1 METSVVNSK
10 FLLIEFAPEALVGL
24 IMYDKIEVGNCWY
37 NLKSL
42 VHCYQ
47 SDSHFT
53 YNIVNDQKWLYFDD
67 LLQTVR
73 EFPSLEAMQRHIPGG
88 WFFAVFELNG
98 HSSCTNRIEMP
109 VIKNLGEKP
118 IETPSSTHFQT
129 RSQGLGKKNLK
140 KV

>member
-1 METSVVNSK
+1 MTRNGCILMISFKLYEN
-10 FLLIEFAPEALVGL
+10 FLAWKPC
-24 IMYDKIEVGNCWY
+24 K
-37 NLKSL
+37 
-42 VHCYQ
+42 
-47 SDSHFT
+47 
-53 YNIVNDQKWLYFDD
+53 
-67 LLQTVR
+67 
-73 EFPSLEAMQRHIPGG
+73 QRHIPGG

-109 VIKNLGEKP
+109 VIKSLGEKP

>member
-1 METSVVNSK
+1 MVQFEK
-10 FLLIEFAPEALVGL
+10 FSSLLSIRFSL
-24 IMYDKIEVGNCWY
+24 I
-37 NLKSL
+37 
-42 VHCYQ
+42 
-47 SDSHFT
+47 FT
-53 YNIVNDQKWLYFDD
+53 CNIVNDQKWLYFDD

-109 VIKNLGEKP
+109 VIKNLGGKP
-118 IETPSSTHFQT
+118 IETPSLTHFQT
-129 RSQGLGKKNLK
+129 RSQGLEKKNLK